1 MTVVPFDFEGQAVR
15 VIDRDGEPWF
25 VLADVCRVL
34 EVGNASQ
41 AAARLDG
48 DERDTLIN
56 NEGIAD
62 ARVQALAIV
71 NESGLYSL
79 ILTSRKPAAR
89 RFKKWITAEVLP
101 TLRRTGRYAM
111 AGGDEVQVVP
121 VFAVPDRELTPREV
135 NAWTNY
141 LHTVKV
147 IFGPRVAQG
156 AYRNTPLPALP
167 VPVNGAIVPDLG
179 GFACLAHLIEA
190 RVSHT
195 RLLVGSLIR
204 LACSD
209 GNTRRALSRIGILVQ
224 PDNWKGWVA
233 IAQIHPQLQW
243 IFSDTRWAQGW
254 DRALM
259 SLPRARPG
267 EGHVQ
272 FADRKRT
279 AILVPLDVVH
289 RVIADTCKEVS

>member
-34 EVGNASQ
+34 EVGNPSM
-41 AAARLDG
+41 AATRLDG
-48 DERDTLIN
+48 DER
-56 NEGIAD
+56 GIST
-62 ARVQALAIV
+62 VETPSGNQEMVVI

-101 TLRRTGRYAM
+101 TLRRTGHYAM

-156 AYRNTPLPALP
+156 AYQNTPLPALP
-167 VPVNGAIVPDLG
+167 VPVSGAVVPDLG
-179 GFACLAHLIEA
+179 GVTCLAHLIEA

-195 RLLVGSLIR
+195 GLLVGSLIR
-204 LACSD
+204 KARGD

-233 IAQIHPQLQW
+233 IAKIHPQLQW

-279 AILVPLDVVH
+279 AILVPMDVIEG
-289 RVIADTCKEVS
+289 VIAERLRNVA

>member
-1 MTVVPFDFEGQAVR
+1 MNVVPFDFEGQAVR

-25 VLADVCRVL
+25 VLTDVCRVL
-34 EVGNASQ
+34 SIVNVSHAAS
-41 AAARLDG
+41 RLDD
-48 DERDTLIN
+48 DEKHTLAN

-101 TLRRTGRYAM
+101 TLRRTGHYAM

-156 AYRNTPLPALP
+156 AYQNTPLPALP
-167 VPVNGAIVPDLG
+167 VPVSGAVVPDLG
-179 GFACLAHLIEA
+179 GVTCLAHLIEA

-195 RLLVGSLIR
+195 GLLVGSLIR
-204 LACSD
+204 KARGD

-233 IAQIHPQLQW
+233 IAKIHPQLQW

-279 AILVPLDVVH
+279 AILVPMDVIEG
-289 RVIADTCKEVS
+289 VIAERLRNVA